1 MSARLAQSSPSW
13 ARYSGAPCRI
23 SRRIPHQTSGE
34 TLVVRWSGE
43 RPVYAGRFNME
54 KRELLGEG
62 RADLWADGLSA
73 AREARRRSNVWCSVH
88 QPQHRRVLPTK
99 QAGGGAEAR
108 QALLDF
114 PCVSHAVRERHN
126 AFSVGESIFT
136 FRALPRRL
144 QVPGDD
150 EVLGLQRMKH
160 HDLRENKE
168 SSGRRIWRKRN
179 ASCIGAWLY
188 RLQW

>member
-1 MSARLAQSSPSW
+1 MVPRG
-13 ARYSGAPCRI
+13 RYSAAPHRI

-34 TLVVRWSGE
+34 TLIVRWSGE

-54 KRELLGEG
+54 SVSR
-62 RADLWADGLSA
+62 SA
-73 AREARRRSNVWCSVH
+73 RGAPTSGATGSAQPEKPRRRSNVWCSVH

-114 PCVSHAVRERHN
+114 PCVSHAVMRERHN
-126 AFSVGESIFT
+126 AFSVGELIFT

-168 SSGRRIWRKRN
+168 SSGGRIWRKRN

-188 RLQW
+188 HLQW